1 MKNAFIH
8 HVSYELRSPL
18 TNIIGFTQLL
28 ADTRVGPLNDRQREY
43 VGYVMSSS
51 TALLA
56 IVNDILDLATID
68 AGIMELDLSEVDI
81 VETVNAAIEGLKD
94 RIAEA
99 HIDLQRDIPRGIG
112 SFIGDG
118 KRIRQVLF
126 NLLANA
132 VEFSQKGGRVL
143 IAARRDG
150 GVVEFTVSDE
160 GPGIPKD
167 FLDSVFDPFASR
179 PRGEG
184 RGGAGLGLSIVR
196 SFVALHGGTVEIESE
211 EGRGATV
218 RVRLPARPGITAA
231 AAE

>member
-1 MKNAFIH
+1 
-8 HVSYELRSPL
+8 
-18 TNIIGFTQLL
+18 
-28 ADTRVGPLNDRQREY
+28 
-43 VGYVMSSS
+43 MSSS

-94 RIAEA
+94 RVAEA
-99 HIDLQRDIPRGIG
+99 RIELRRDIPRGIG

-118 KRIRQVLF
+118 KRIRQILF

-132 VEFSQKGGRVL
+132 VEFSRNGGRVL

-150 GVVEFTVSDE
+150 GVVEFTVSDD
-160 GPGIPKD
+160 GPGIPRD

-196 SFVALHGGTVEIESE
+196 SFVALHGGTVEIESD
-211 EGRGATV
+211 EGRGVTV